1 MSKNICLERQLFA
14 IFWTFFC
21 RNYVSILGVVIL
33 PICVFLWSHAV
44 PKEKGTKMSIF
55 EFYTFAHLKRRL

>member
-55 EFYTFAHLKRRL
+55 KF